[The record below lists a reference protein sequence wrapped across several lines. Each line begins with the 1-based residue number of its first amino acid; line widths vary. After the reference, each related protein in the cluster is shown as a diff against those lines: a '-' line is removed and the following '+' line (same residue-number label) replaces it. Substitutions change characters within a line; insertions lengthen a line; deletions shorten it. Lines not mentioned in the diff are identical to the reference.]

1 MRVCFFLLMLAVF
14 LLLPGQANASY
25 WFQVIDITPVEML
38 PNSEANFTVS
48 VKGLGSDRAY
58 VELVFR
64 NISEGLTITCP
75 KKIQNIFPQGVTNY
89 DCIVAAGD
97 LIPGNYSF
105 VADVVVAGAPSGKK
119 TGYVNIIGRNG
130 NRASEP
136 VRVDQAALEEAEDAE
151 ESEEAEKEPAAQ
163 PDKPSES
170 EKNSPA
176 PGALAASLLLILALW
191 WMKK

>member
-1 MRVCFFLLMLAVF
+1 MRACFFLFLLAVF

-64 NISEGLTITCP
+64 NVSEGLTITSP

-97 LIPGNYSF
+97 LLPGNYSF

-119 TGYVNIIGRNG
+119 TGYINIIGRNG

-136 VRVDQAALEEAEDAE
+136 VRMDQPALEEAEDGE
-151 ESEEAEKEPAAQ
+151 ESEEPETEPLAQ
-163 PDKPSES
+163 PDHPSES
-170 EKNSPA
+170 EKKSPA
-176 PGALAASLLLILALW
+176 PGAVAASLVLILALW
-191 WMKK
+191 RMKR

>member
-1 MRVCFFLLMLAVF
+1 MRACFFLLLLAVF

-64 NISEGLTITCP
+64 NVSEGLTITCP

-97 LIPGNYSF
+97 LLPGNYSF

-136 VRVDQAALEEAEDAE
+136 VRVDQPALEDAE
-151 ESEEAEKEPAAQ
+151 EGEFQEPETEPLAQ
-163 PDKPSES
+163 PDHPCES
-170 EKNSPA
+170 EKMSPA
-176 PGALAASLLLILALW
+176 PGAVAASLVLILALW
-191 WMKK
+191 RMKR

>member
-1 MRVCFFLLMLAVF
+1 MRACFFLLLLAVF

-64 NISEGLTITCP
+64 NVSEGLTITCP

-89 DCIVAAGD
+89 DCIVGAGD
-97 LIPGNYSF
+97 LLPGNYSF

-119 TGYVNIIGRNG
+119 TGYVNIIGGNG

-136 VRVDQAALEEAEDAE
+136 VRMDQPALEEAEDGE
-151 ESEEAEKEPAAQ
+151 ESEEPETEPLAQ
-163 PDKPSES
+163 PDKPAES
-170 EKNSPA
+170 QKESPG
-176 PGALAASLLLILALW
+176 PGALAASLVLILALW
-191 WMKK
+191 RMKR

>member
-1 MRVCFFLLMLAVF
+1 MRACFFLLLLAVF

-64 NISEGLTITCP
+64 NVSEGLTITCP

-97 LIPGNYSF
+97 LLPGNYSF

-136 VRVDQAALEEAEDAE
+136 VRVDQPALEDAE
-151 ESEEAEKEPAAQ
+151 EGEFQEPETEPLAQ
-163 PDKPSES
+163 PDHPSES
-170 EKNSPA
+170 EKKSPA
-176 PGALAASLLLILALW
+176 PGAVAASLVLILALW
-191 WMKK
+191 RMKR

>member
-1 MRVCFFLLMLAVF
+1 MRAHIFFLLLAIF

-64 NISEGLTITCP
+64 NVSEGLTITCP

-97 LIPGNYSF
+97 LLPGNYSF

-130 NRASEP
+130 NHASEP
-136 VRVDQAALEEAEDAE
+136 VRVDQPAPEDAE
-151 ESEEAEKEPAAQ
+151 PAGEFQEPETEPATQ
-163 PDKPSES
+163 PDKPAES
-170 EKNSPA
+170 QKESPA
-176 PGALAASLLLILALW
+176 PGALAASLVLILVLW
-191 WMKK
+191 RMKR